1 MGQSGVADI
10 ATDGQGA
17 TAGGPWVTKGHPG
30 SPRVSKRV
38 CLEMLEGPHHRQS
51 ESRCRDQVLRIK
63 LAMEAG
69 RGESG
74 GPWDWDSWTL
84 SLEDAFVQ

>member
-51 ESRCRDQVLRIK
+51 ESTLEPDLIHT
-63 LAMEAG
+63 LTFN
-69 RGESG
+69 SG
-74 GPWDWDSWTL
+74 MLP
-84 SLEDAFVQ
+84 